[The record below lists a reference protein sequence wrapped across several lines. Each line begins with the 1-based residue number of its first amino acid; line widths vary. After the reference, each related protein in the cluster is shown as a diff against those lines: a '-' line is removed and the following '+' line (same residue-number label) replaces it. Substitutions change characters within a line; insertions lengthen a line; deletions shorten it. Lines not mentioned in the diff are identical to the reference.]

1 MEFKTIEEYYKEFRN
16 TGKESFYDFL
26 EEKLQ
31 EAKNNN
37 NQELEGYI
45 YSLQNEVAN
54 NEFYDFQEAETKRE
68 EQENWVGNTYD
79 EEIEDEPVE
88 ETTVEGSSTSAY
100 VENEEKEALL
110 EELSDLQYEL
120 SKLEDEMRDVD
131 FHAKY
136 ESFEREH
143 MSREYRS
150 SKDRI
155 EEIEN
160 QIYMIEMGEL
170 GTSLTSMTPDEIKK
184 QYEELLRKRES
195 YKQMAEDGHEV
206 DDLEWKINSGLIEMI
221 EEYIKANPELS
232 EFEQPSND
240 EVEALLAKEMKSKS
254 ARDAGFEIN
263 EFGEI
268 IRPTKPMDEMSVEEL
283 AKTEAEYDKIIT
295 DNDEKIKQAYIERLL
310 KKQQTIESQRAVLKE
325 LEGQGID
332 IDD

>member
-88 ETTVEGSSTSAY
+88 ETTVEGSSTSSY

-110 EELSDLQYEL
+110 
-120 SKLEDEMRDVD
+120 
-131 FHAKY
+131 
-136 ESFEREH
+136 
-143 MSREYRS
+143 
-150 SKDRI
+150 
-155 EEIEN
+155 
-160 QIYMIEMGEL
+160 
-170 GTSLTSMTPDEIKK
+170 
-184 QYEELLRKRES
+184 
-195 YKQMAEDGHEV
+195 
-206 DDLEWKINSGLIEMI
+206 
-221 EEYIKANPELS
+221 
-232 EFEQPSND
+232 
-240 EVEALLAKEMKSKS
+240 AKEMKFKS
-254 ARDAGFEIN
+254 ARDASFEIN

-283 AKTEAEYDKIIT
+283 AKTEAGYDKIIT

>member
-1 MEFKTIEEYYKEFRN
+1 MEFKTIEEYYNEFIN

-31 EAKNNN
+31 EARNNN

-54 NEFYDFQEAETKRE
+54 NEFYEFLEAETKRK
-68 EQENWVGNTYD
+68 EQENWIDNSYD
-79 EEIEDEPVE
+79 EKLEDESVG
-88 ETTVEGSSTSAY
+88 ETTVEESTSLHT
-100 VENEEKEALL
+100 ENEKKEALL
-110 EELSDLQYEL
+110 QELNDVTYYLYEL
-120 SKLEDEMRDVD
+120 EKRMDEED
-131 FHAKY
+131 FHAQH
-136 ESFEREH
+136 ESFEIEDMNRE
-143 MSREYRS
+143 RQNL
-150 SKDRI
+150 KDRI
-155 EEIEN
+155 EEIESE
-160 QIYMIEMGEL
+160 IYMIEMGEL

-184 QYEELLRKRES
+184 QYEELLRKRQS

-221 EEYIKANPELS
+221 EEYIKANPELN
-232 EFEQPSND
+232 EFEQPSSH
-240 EVEALLAKEMKSKS
+240 EIEALLAKEMKSKT

-268 IRPTKPMDEMSVEEL
+268 IRPGKTLGEISTEDLSKLEEEMDQEI
-283 AKTEAEYDKIIT
+283 AE
-295 DNDEKIKQAYIERLL
+295 NSEKIKQAQIDRLL
-310 KKQQTIESQRAVLKE
+310 AKQKIIREQRKELKE

>member
-88 ETTVEGSSTSAY
+88 ETTVEGSSTSSY

-110 EELSDLQYEL
+110 
-120 SKLEDEMRDVD
+120 
-131 FHAKY
+131 
-136 ESFEREH
+136 
-143 MSREYRS
+143 
-150 SKDRI
+150 
-155 EEIEN
+155 
-160 QIYMIEMGEL
+160 
-170 GTSLTSMTPDEIKK
+170 
-184 QYEELLRKRES
+184 
-195 YKQMAEDGHEV
+195 
-206 DDLEWKINSGLIEMI
+206 
-221 EEYIKANPELS
+221 
-232 EFEQPSND
+232 
-240 EVEALLAKEMKSKS
+240 AKEMKFKS
-254 ARDAGFEIN
+254 ARDASFEIN

>member
-88 ETTVEGSSTSAY
+88 ETTVEGSSTSSY
-100 VENEEKEALL
+100 VENEEK
-110 EELSDLQYEL
+110 
-120 SKLEDEMRDVD
+120 
-131 FHAKY
+131 
-136 ESFEREH
+136 
-143 MSREYRS
+143 
-150 SKDRI
+150 
-155 EEIEN
+155 
-160 QIYMIEMGEL
+160 
-170 GTSLTSMTPDEIKK
+170 
-184 QYEELLRKRES
+184 
-195 YKQMAEDGHEV
+195 
-206 DDLEWKINSGLIEMI
+206 
-221 EEYIKANPELS
+221 
-232 EFEQPSND
+232 
-240 EVEALLAKEMKSKS
+240 EALLAKEMKSKS

>member
-88 ETTVEGSSTSAY
+88 ETTVEGSSTSSY

-110 EELSDLQYEL
+110 
-120 SKLEDEMRDVD
+120 
-131 FHAKY
+131 
-136 ESFEREH
+136 
-143 MSREYRS
+143 
-150 SKDRI
+150 
-155 EEIEN
+155 
-160 QIYMIEMGEL
+160 
-170 GTSLTSMTPDEIKK
+170 
-184 QYEELLRKRES
+184 
-195 YKQMAEDGHEV
+195 
-206 DDLEWKINSGLIEMI
+206 
-221 EEYIKANPELS
+221 
-232 EFEQPSND
+232 
-240 EVEALLAKEMKSKS
+240 AKEMKFKS

>member
-79 EEIEDEPVE
+79 EEIKDEPVE
-88 ETTVEGSSTSAY
+88 ETTVEGSSTSSY

-110 EELSDLQYEL
+110 
-120 SKLEDEMRDVD
+120 
-131 FHAKY
+131 
-136 ESFEREH
+136 
-143 MSREYRS
+143 
-150 SKDRI
+150 
-155 EEIEN
+155 
-160 QIYMIEMGEL
+160 
-170 GTSLTSMTPDEIKK
+170 
-184 QYEELLRKRES
+184 
-195 YKQMAEDGHEV
+195 
-206 DDLEWKINSGLIEMI
+206 
-221 EEYIKANPELS
+221 
-232 EFEQPSND
+232 
-240 EVEALLAKEMKSKS
+240 AKEMKFKS